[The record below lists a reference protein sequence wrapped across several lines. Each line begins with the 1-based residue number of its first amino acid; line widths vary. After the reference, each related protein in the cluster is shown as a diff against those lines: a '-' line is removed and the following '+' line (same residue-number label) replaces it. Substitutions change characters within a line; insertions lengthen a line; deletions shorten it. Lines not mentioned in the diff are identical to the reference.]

1 MGSIAL
7 NTSPQRLAPDAAA
20 PVERL
25 TNTERKIL
33 TKLRAMRERR
43 RNCMIII
50 RVDGSAV
57 QILDASPSDYI
68 TES

>member
-1 MGSIAL
+1 MGATAL
-7 NTSPQRLAPDAAA
+7 TTPAQRSTKDAE
-20 PVERL
+20 PSERL

>member
-1 MGSIAL
+1 MGTNGLS
-7 NTSPQRLAPDAAA
+7 TQPTRPTPDAAID
-20 PVERL
+20 RL
-25 TNTERKIL
+25 TNAERQIIRKV
-33 TKLRAMRERR
+33 RAMRERR